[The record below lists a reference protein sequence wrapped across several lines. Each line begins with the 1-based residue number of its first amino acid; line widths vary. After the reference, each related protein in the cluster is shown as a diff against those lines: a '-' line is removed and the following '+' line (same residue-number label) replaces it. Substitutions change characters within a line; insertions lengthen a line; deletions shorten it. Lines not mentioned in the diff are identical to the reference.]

1 MMDNILASY
10 SFLATLN
17 ETGNDIY
24 SAVYVPL
31 CKRALSKF
39 AKIGTIGKDVDIQ
52 QIISEEY
59 GIVMPIV
66 VVRKLICAVAT
77 DLSRK
82 EKERFDFKYF
92 EGGKSFQY
100 KTYAFAE
107 LEKSFENERR
117 QSNALQYA
125 FDEFLKSQGNVETAP
140 PLFSEF
146 INSHKKEVS
155 SFLTGR
161 REDFTPNDTSY
172 MLHVKFLQHIES
184 CNVSLY
190 KVVEKI
196 FIGSIIAS
204 YIESNID
211 LSAKFE
217 KGINYYIDS
226 KVVLEALD
234 LQNAEDTQP
243 TRELLQLIKETG
255 GNIKVLDVT
264 LAELHGVIESAI
276 NSFNKDCPTT
286 TINEAC
292 IRIGKSKTWLL
303 QLNGTLDRHIIEEI
317 GASID
322 KVSEID
328 IENYSN
334 SEDLKFLQK
343 LWFRKNAALHDV
355 IAYMYVRDRRR
366 KDSNKVLLQKA
377 SCWFVTANRR
387 LANFNHSRKV
397 NGYPSET
404 ILPQELTSLLF
415 LQNPKKH
422 SARISNIGL
431 NELIAQVLFDEYPSK
446 DLINEFDEVVKELG
460 SVSSEE
466 YKILL
471 AAVSQ
476 QSTSNLQR
484 ILEIRISEND
494 KFEAEVHSII
504 AAERE
509 KQRVANLQKKQSAQ
523 KLEDNDAE
531 NAALREKNRELE
543 NKLTSLEGILEAE
556 RLSREAEKQE
566 AELLKLRKWKRR
578 WYIFSVILLLMSII
592 LFMLYFVAVD
602 SKYNYVYQLVQ
613 LIDSLD
619 GTPKECARTF
629 LITIHTVIFIFPIYV
644 IFSLRSIKSYDEKKG
659 WLCKFIKQRLNL

>member
-31 CKRALSKF
+31 CKRALSKY
-39 AKIGTIGKDVDIQ
+39 AKNGNVGKDVDIQ

-59 GIVMPIV
+59 GIVMPII

-82 EKERFDFKYF
+82 EKEKFDFKYF

-100 KTYAFAE
+100 KTYAFVE
-107 LEKSFENERR
+107 LEQSFENERR

-125 FDEFLKSQGNVETAP
+125 FDEFIKSYGVAETVLP
-140 PLFSEF
+140 SFSEF
-146 INSHKKEVS
+146 INCHKMEVS
-155 SFLTGR
+155 SFLNGK

-217 KGINYYIDS
+217 KGINYYLDS

-264 LAELHGVIESAI
+264 ITELHGIIESAI

-292 IRIGKSKTWLL
+292 VRIGKSKTWLL
-303 QLNGTLDRHIIEEI
+303 QLNGTLDRQIIEEI

-328 IENYSN
+328 IENYTN

-343 LWFRKNAALHDV
+343 IWFRKNAALHDV
-355 IAYMYVRDRRR
+355 VAYMYVRDRRR

-422 SARISNIGL
+422 SARISSIGL

-466 YKILL
+466 YEILL

-484 ILEIRISEND
+484 ILEIRMSEKN
-494 KFEAEVHSII
+494 KFETEVHSII

-509 KQRVANLQKKQSAQ
+509 KQRIANLQKKQNAQ
-523 KLEDNDAE
+523 KIEDNNAE
-531 NAALREKNRELE
+531 NAVLRQRNIELE
-543 NKLTSLEGILEAE
+543 NKLTALEGILETE
-556 RLSREAEKQE
+556 RSLRETERKE
-566 AELLKLRKWKRR
+566 AKMLKFKNWKRR
-578 WYIFSVILLLMSII
+578 WYIISAILLLISII
-592 LFMLYFVAVD
+592 IFLAYFIAQD
-602 SKYNYVYQLVQ
+602 SQYNYIYQLIQ
-613 LIDSLD
+613 LIDSL
-619 GTPKECARTF
+619 GETPKECARTL
-629 LITIHTVIFIFPIYV
+629 LITVHSGIFLFPLYV
-644 IFSLRSIKSYDEKKG
+644 IFSLRSVNSFDEKKG
-659 WLCKFIKQRLNL
+659 WLSKLVKQILHF